1 MNDFEGDA
9 DIESSLQLLSS
20 FELKCYEMVSENIQL
35 QEQLSLVTNQQIESK
50 KQIQDKNAQVS
61 LLQESVDT
69 VQSAFGKHLLQ
80 REENLNLKSTVK
92 ELEMKAEGM
101 KLTFKR
107 EKEIWGDNLKEM
119 ECRQGNEMERI
130 REEHLSAV
138 DNMNKSFNHEISLRD
153 KKISE
158 LEGQLNVAEKDKK
171 EEITKLKLEY
181 EARLMKAMRQ
191 NSISSLQNQTNST
204 GMNNSQ
210 DIYRRKLEHVQQLHN
225 REVASLKQKL
235 NELQERFNSKQRTH
249 LY

>member
-1 MNDFEGDA
+1 MNTFEGNI

-20 FELKCYEMVSENIQL
+20 FELKCNEMVSENIQL
-35 QEQLSLVTNQQIESK
+35 QEQLSLMTTLQTESK
-50 KQIQDKNAQVS
+50 KQIQEKNTHII

-69 VQSAFGKHLLQ
+69 VQSAFGEHLFQ
-80 REENLNLKSTVK
+80 REENINLKSTVK

-101 KLTFKR
+101 KLTFER
-107 EKEIWGDNLKEM
+107 EKEIWGENLKEM
-119 ECRQGNEMERI
+119 ECRQGNDVEGI
-130 REEHLSAV
+130 REEHLSTV
-138 DNMNKSFNHEISLRD
+138 DSLNKSFNHEIRLRD
-153 KKISE
+153 KKICE
-158 LEGQLNVAEKDKK
+158 LEGLLSVAEKDKK

-191 NSISSLQNQTNST
+191 NSISSLQNQTSNT

-225 REVASLKQKL
+225 REVSSLKQKL
-235 NELQERFNSKQRTH
+235 SELQERFNSKQRTH